1 MGNKQMIVLNE
12 KEIKKIFWP
21 AEEQFKLILTRS
33 GSNCKLM
40 VVFDCCREDFEG
52 AKNRAIKSQQENQEE
67 IQEEFL
73 ENAKRLASNVLEQAK
88 TNALEILEQERT

>member
-21 AEEQFKLILTRS
+21 AEEKFKLILSRS

-40 VVFDCCREDFEG
+40 VVFVCCREDYEG
-52 AKNRAIKSQQENQEE
+52 AKKRAIEAQLKYQEE
-67 IQEEFL
+67 IKQ
-73 ENAKRLASNVLEQAK
+73 
-88 TNALEILEQERT
+88 